1 MLMNMADL
9 LAVANRENF
18 AIPAFNVGTGQFL
31 KAIIE
36 VCEEKKAPVILAIHP
51 NELAFQGDAFLSQVI
66 KAANDTRVPVTI
78 HLDHGEGYD
87 KIERAIRDGFTSV
100 MIDASHCSYEENVA
114 ITKRVVAFAHPLG
127 VSVEAELGTIGTTD
141 NDTEKTGS
149 VGEIIYTNP
158 ADAKK
163 FVEETGV
170 DCLAIAIGTAHGLYP
185 KGFKPELKLDLLKE
199 IKSVVNVPLVLHGG
213 SGNPDDEIGQA
224 VKLGINKI
232 NISSDIKDPFYQQ
245 LRKTLAADPKVREPF
260 ELYQEAI
267 EASKKVMRQKID
279 LFDTADKMQYYRL

>member
-1 MLMNMADL
+1 M
-9 LAVANRENF
+9 
-18 AIPAFNVGTGQFL
+18 
-31 KAIIE
+31 
-36 VCEEKKAPVILAIHP
+36 
-51 NELAFQGDAFLSQVI
+51 I
-66 KAANDTRVPVTI
+66 KAANDTRVPVAI

-149 VGEIIYTNP
+149 VGEIIYTDP

-245 LRKTLAADPKVREPF
+245 LRKTLAADLKVREPF
-260 ELYQEAI
+260 ELYLEAI
-267 EASKKVMRQKID
+267 EASKKIMRQKID